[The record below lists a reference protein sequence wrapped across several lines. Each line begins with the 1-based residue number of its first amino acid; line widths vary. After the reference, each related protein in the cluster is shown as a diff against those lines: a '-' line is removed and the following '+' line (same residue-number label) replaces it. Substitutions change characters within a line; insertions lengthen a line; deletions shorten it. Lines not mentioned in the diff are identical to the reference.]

1 MSRLGWLPFLFL
13 ECQEPKSADYTPPSL
28 VVKTQRCR
36 GGWWLLPRGAAPQ
49 VARQAIKLRLGAGG
63 WFVVGVWFFLV
74 PTHVR
79 GLRRPAFA

>member
-1 MSRLGWLPFLFL
+1 MLGKWPFLFL
-13 ECQEPKSADYTPPSL
+13 NCQEAQRADYMPQYL
-28 VVKTQRCR
+28 GVKPQRCR

-49 VARQAIKLRLGAGG
+49 GARQAIKLRLGAGG
-63 WFVVGVWFFLV
+63 CFVVGVWFFLV